1 MIIITLPNFSQTSV
15 TQGLN
20 HQAVYGLPPW
30 VFLLKVKLSS
40 APQPVSGLHVLS
52 RTGHT

>member
-1 MIIITLPNFSQTSV
+1 MIIITLHNFSQTSV

-20 HQAVYGLPPW
+20 HQEQSWSPPC
-30 VFLLKVKLSS
+30 VFLLRVKLSS
-40 APQPVSGLHVLS
+40 APLRVSGLHVLS

>member
-30 VFLLKVKLSS
+30 VSLLKVKLSS
-40 APQPVSGLHVLS
+40 APQPAYQQRVLS

>member
-15 TQGLN
+15 TPRSQPSSRIWS
-20 HQAVYGLPPW
+20 PPW
-30 VFLLKVKLSS
+30 VSPLKVKLSS
-40 APQPVSGLHVLS
+40 APLRVSGLHVLS

>member
-20 HQAVYGLPPW
+20 HQAVYGLHLGSPY
-30 VFLLKVKLSS
+30 LK
-40 APQPVSGLHVLS
+40 
-52 RTGHT
+52 